1 MEQEGVMSKIIDY
14 CIVESES
21 SDEVEEQVMNLVSV
35 GWTLLGTTGFA
46 PGDEYEPG
54 RWYQAMIEQE

>member
-1 MEQEGVMSKIIDY
+1 MMSKIIDY

-21 SDEVEEQVMNLVSV
+21 SDEVEKQVMNLVSV

-46 PGDEYEPG
+46 PENEYEAH
-54 RWYQAMIEQE
+54 RWYQAMIGQK

>member
-1 MEQEGVMSKIIDY
+1 MEQEGVMSKITNY
-14 CIVESES
+14 CIVESEIS
-21 SDEVEEQVMNLVSV
+21 AEVEKQVMNLVSV

>member
-1 MEQEGVMSKIIDY
+1 MSKIIDY
-14 CIVESES
+14 YIVESEIF
-21 SDEVEEQVMNLVSV
+21 DEVEEGVIELLSE

>member
-1 MEQEGVMSKIIDY
+1 MSKIIDY

-21 SDEVEEQVMNLVSV
+21 SDEVEEQVMDLVSV

>member
-14 CIVESES
+14 YIVKRESP
-21 SDEVEEQVMNLVSV
+21 DEVAEVVIELLSE